1 VVVLSDEKIH
11 DYVDG
16 RLSRRERAVVAATL
30 FANPDLMREV
40 MTMWLINEMVRGL
53 GQGVLD
59 EPVPDTLT
67 QTLRARTSQR
77 QTPGKIS
84 LRSS

>member
-11 DYVDG
+11 DYIDG
-16 RLSRRERAVVAATL
+16 RLSRRERAVVAASL
-30 FANPDLMREV
+30 FANHDLMREV

-53 GQGVLD
+53 GQRVLD
-59 EPVPDTLT
+59 EPVPHTLT
-67 QTLRARTSQR
+67 QILRARTPQR
-77 QTPGKIS
+77 QTPSNTS